1 MTDIENTPGGV
12 LRAPSETGT
21 HTSETPISHLLG
33 QVYESAPPAERS
45 HLLEHLLRPLSLLS
59 LAAVADGIFADI
71 RFGSGW
77 PDQIRLE
84 DAQNVHVNHVVALVD
99 YVQQVNI
106 ESINVLTRMLMPS
119 PLMASSA
126 AAALMVGVLM
136 QRVQAHRACGDYQ
149 GPEASP
155 TST

>member
-1 MTDIENTPGGV
+1 MTDIKN
-12 LRAPSETGT
+12 
-21 HTSETPISHLLG
+21 TPISHLLG

-59 LAAVADGIFADI
+59 LAAVADGIFADM
-71 RFGSGW
+71 RFRGGW
-77 PDQIRLE
+77 PDQIQLE
-84 DAQNVHVNHVVALVD
+84 DAQSVHVSHVVALVD

-106 ESINVLTRMLMPS
+106 ESINTLTRMLMPS

-155 TST
+155 TPT